1 MKKEQ
6 TGILVD
12 KKEPFESIAEVED
25 SFVSDESEE
34 FPDDFLLRKQ
44 QFSNYELL
52 KPD

>member
-6 TGILVD
+6 TGIFVE

-34 FPDDFLLRKQ
+34 FLDDFL
-44 QFSNYELL
+44 
-52 KPD
+52 